1 MRVLL
6 VHNYYQQPGGEDAVF
21 AAESLLLRRHGHEV
35 VEYTEDNRDVKHVA
49 RGILAARAIWSGSTQ
64 RRLTEILRRSR
75 FDIAHFHNTF
85 PLISPSAYAACR
97 EADVPVAQTLHNYRL
112 LCPAAT
118 FFRAERVCEECLD
131 KTLPWPA
138 VLHGCYR
145 DSRAQSASAASV
157 LAIHRWL
164 KTWQEQVN
172 VYIALTE
179 FAKRKFVEG
188 GLPSEKIHVKPNFV
202 HPDPGRGNGTAEW
215 ALFVGRLSPEK
226 GIWTVLRAW
235 HELREIPLKL
245 KIIGDGPLMNEIRV
259 FVTKHKLDSV
269 EILGHRVQ
277 EDLKDIMKAAKFLIV
292 PSLCY
297 ETFGLVAVEAFACGV
312 PVIASRLGAIA
323 ELVEEG
329 YTGLL
334 FRAGDSADLADKVRL
349 AVDQSDAIYRMRKNA
364 RDGYEKKYAAERN
377 YSMLM
382 EIYKHAITSCD
393 RSSVPTPH

>member
-6 VHNYYQQPGGEDAVF
+6 VHNHYQHPGGEDAVF
-21 AAESLLLRRHGHEV
+21 TAESLLLRRYGHEV
-35 VEYTEDNRDVKHVA
+35 VEYTEDNRDINLMG
-49 RGILAARAIWSGSTQ
+49 RGILAARAIWSGATQ
-64 RRLTEILRRSR
+64 RRLTEILRRNQ

-85 PLISPSAYAACR
+85 PLISPSAYSACR
-97 EADVPVAQTLHNYRL
+97 EAEVPVAQTLHNYRL

-145 DSRAQSASAASV
+145 GSRAQTATAASV

-164 KTWQEQVN
+164 KTWREQVN

-188 GLPSEKIHVKPNFV
+188 GLPPEKIHVKPNFV
-202 HPDPGRGNGTAEW
+202 HPDPGRSKGNAEY

-235 HELREIPLKL
+235 QGLRRTRL
-245 KIIGDGPLMNEIRV
+245 KIVGQGPLMNEIQV
-259 FVTKHKLDSV
+259 FVQQQKLDSV
-269 EILGHRVQ
+269 EILGRLSR
-277 EDLKDIMKAAKFLIV
+277 EDLRPVMKSAKFLIL

-297 ETFGLVAVEAFACGV
+297 ETFGLVAVEAFAYGL
-312 PVIASRLGAIA
+312 PVIASRLGAMA
-323 ELVEEG
+323 ELVEERC
-329 YTGLL
+329 TGLL
-334 FRAGDSADLADKVRL
+334 FRADDADDLRKKVRWAL
-349 AVDQSDAIYRMRKNA
+349 DHNDALCRMSENA
-364 RDGYEKKYAAERN
+364 RKTYEDKYTAETN
-377 YSMLM
+377 YKMLM
-382 EIYKHAITSCD
+382 KIYKRVTTRC
-393 RSSVPTPH
+393 SSE